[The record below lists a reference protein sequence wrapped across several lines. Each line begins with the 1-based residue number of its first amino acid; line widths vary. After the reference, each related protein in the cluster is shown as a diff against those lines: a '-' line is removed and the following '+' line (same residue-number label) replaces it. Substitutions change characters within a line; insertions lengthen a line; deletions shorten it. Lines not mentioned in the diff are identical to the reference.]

1 MTIQRQLGFW
11 AVATVAAVLLLLL
24 LRDVLLPFVAGFVLA
39 YLLDPVAD
47 WFERRGFGRLGATL
61 VILVLFVLVLM
72 LALVL
77 LVPLAARQLSLF
89 VEGLP
94 ALVSR
99 LQALLAEQGAPIL
112 ERIGGQDALADM
124 QRSVGDL
131 VQQGTVWIGAFLRS
145 LWSGGQAIISIFALL
160 VVTPVVAF
168 YLLVDWDRMV
178 RTVDGWLPVR
188 HRATI
193 RELAREIDRAIA
205 GFIRGQAAVCLLL
218 GTFYAVGL
226 SLIGLNFGVLIG
238 MTAGLLSFIP
248 YVGSLTGLVLSVGV
262 AIVQFWPEWTWIVA
276 TLAIFVVGQ
285 FIEGNILSPKL
296 VGASVGLHP
305 VWLMFALLAFGTL
318 FGFVGLLL
326 AVPLAAAVGVL
337 MRFGLRKYLQSSL
350 YHGAPPGGDPLQESP
365 PMERPSLERPALG
378 VGSPPIGPDPHA

>member
-160 VVTPVVAF
+160 VVTPVGPSTS
-168 YLLVDWDRMV
+168 WW
-178 RTVDGWLPVR
+178 TGTGWCGR
-188 HRATI
+188 
-193 RELAREIDRAIA
+193 
-205 GFIRGQAAVCLLL
+205 
-218 GTFYAVGL
+218 
-226 SLIGLNFGVLIG
+226 S
-238 MTAGLLSFIP
+238 TAGSP
-248 YVGSLTGLVLSVGV
+248 CATG
-262 AIVQFWPEWTWIVA
+262 
-276 TLAIFVVGQ
+276 
-285 FIEGNILSPKL
+285 
-296 VGASVGLHP
+296 
-305 VWLMFALLAFGTL
+305 
-318 FGFVGLLL
+318 
-326 AVPLAAAVGVL
+326 
-337 MRFGLRKYLQSSL
+337 
-350 YHGAPPGGDPLQESP
+350 
-365 PMERPSLERPALG
+365 RPSGSSPGRSTGPSRGSSEGRRRCACFWAPSTPW
-378 VGSPPIGPDPHA
+378 GSPSSG